1 MKVIK
6 LELTEDRLIAFGKVI
21 RGYADIDS
29 LDEIEIIMEVERIF
43 KVEIPSVGDVEWMED
58 KR

>member
-6 LELTEDRLIAFGKVI
+6 LELTEDRLIALGKVI
-21 RGYADIDS
+21 REYADIDS

-58 KR
+58 KQ

>member
-6 LELTEDRLIAFGKVI
+6 LELTEDRLIALGKII

-58 KR
+58 TK